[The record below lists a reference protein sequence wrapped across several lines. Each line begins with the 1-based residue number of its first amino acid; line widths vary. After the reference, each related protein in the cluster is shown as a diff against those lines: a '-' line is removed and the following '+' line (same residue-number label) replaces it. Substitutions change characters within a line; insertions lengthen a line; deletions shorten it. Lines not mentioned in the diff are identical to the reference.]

1 MIPAKPFDEEAAV
14 ATDAY
19 IDLLLARHPI
29 HHATPAHARPI
40 PAHVSGLIDLLHSGL
55 PRFHPSFSFEE
66 QLADRLRTAATLRPP
81 AELIRL
87 RLPRRTTSKAP
98 NVDRR
103 MLLSGAAIAASGV
116 SVAAVY
122 AWRQAARRAR
132 LGRAH
137 REVPA

>member
-1 MIPAKPFDEEAAV
+1 MIRQPFDEEAAV

-19 IDLLLARHPI
+19 IDLLLDRDLARE
-29 HHATPAHARPI
+29 ATPSHEQPV
-40 PAHVSGLIDLLHSGL
+40 PAHLRGTIDLLHAGL

-66 QLADRLRTAATLRPP
+66 QLADRLRTAASLRPP
-81 AELIRL
+81 ADVIRL
-87 RLPRRTTSKAP
+87 RFPARPRSTTGP
-98 NVDRR
+98 VDRR
-103 MLLSGAAIAASGV
+103 MLLGGAAIAASGV

-132 LGRAH
+132 ISRAN